1 MTNSSASEDL
11 LEKTDDCE
19 HSPVTRALPQ
29 QTAETFERAAAIFQ
43 ALGDPGRLRLLAILA
58 DEETC
63 VSELAELLKEEVS
76 TISHRLRL
84 LRAEGIVQRRR
95 QGRHIYYSLLDEHV
109 AVLLRN
115 AFDHAE
121 EDTSADYKKEST
133 K

>member
-1 MTNSSASEDL
+1 MNNPIAPGES
-11 LEKTDDCE
+11 LEKAEDCD
-19 HSPVTRALPQ
+19 HSPVTRSLPK
-29 QTAETFERAAAIFQ
+29 QTAATFERAAGIFQ

-63 VSELAELLKEEVS
+63 VSELAELLDEEVS

-109 AVLLRN
+109 ALLLRN
-115 AFDHAE
+115 AFDHAA
-121 EDTSADYKKEST
+121 EDPATKDNEEST
-133 K
+133 P